1 MHEPHSY
8 PQKSYSAITSGED
21 QHHYRQSSSGAE
33 AGQGPSVPFEW
44 HGSNRTGN
52 RKLHYAGV
60 VQFDKEASQTR
71 DYCVAALLS
80 KSGATRR
87 ATRPDPL
94 GKARGRLFAAQKA
107 LAQDDKRV
115 FFTG

>member
-71 DYCVAALLS
+71 DYCVAKNDAS
-80 KSGATRR
+80 
-87 ATRPDPL
+87 
-94 GKARGRLFAAQKA
+94 RGSPRSFAAQKA